1 MNLLIGQKKNLRY
14 LHDDIGQK
22 ETKAFANSHQFAQ
35 PVEEAEGVSL
45 MSQKGSE
52 KDADF
57 QGTWRQS

>member
-1 MNLLIGQKKNLRY
+1 MILLIGQNKNLRY

-22 ETKAFANSHQFAQ
+22 ETKALANGNQFSQ

-45 MSQKGSE
+45 MSQQGSE
-52 KDADF
+52 EDADF